1 MMTLDNRVR
10 RPAWRE
16 PMVWLVALI
25 PLAAVV
31 GTLWMVF
38 AASQAPGTDD
48 AVADPV
54 RRTAQVQVADLG
66 PDARAQA
73 LRLSAV
79 VRSSRLRG
87 KAVVEVL
94 PVDGDFARE
103 APLTL
108 ALRHPAR
115 ADADRELT
123 LAPTDT
129 GWRVEADLDASHDWN
144 VQLRPADGTW
154 RLLGRWPARQQATYL
169 KPALRGAD
177 APQ

>member
-38 AASQAPGTDD
+38 VASDAPGTDD

-87 KAVVEVL
+87 KAGRDNETHDEHETAAGG
-94 PVDGDFARE
+94 PDGVHRDSRGE
-103 APLTL
+103 LGVYGNPSTRRGGGSGAPSGLS
-108 ALRHPAR
+108 RVKQYYPA
-115 ADADRELT
+115 ACSPLIC
-123 LAPTDT
+123 
-129 GWRVEADLDASHDWN
+129 
-144 VQLRPADGTW
+144 RP
-154 RLLGRWPARQQATYL
+154 RRRSGR
-169 KPALRGAD
+169 
-177 APQ
+177 